1 MQLQFFNK
9 KERQYGVRAGELKG
23 EQQLSVFLNDI
34 TVITKE
40 GMVKS
45 RGELKKMEAG
55 DGTVHTE
62 L

>member
-1 MQLQFFNK
+1 MW
-9 KERQYGVRAGELKG
+9 AGELKG
-23 EQQLSVFLNDI
+23 EQQLSVLLNDI